1 MRNPKTL
8 GLLRGSKITL
18 EAHIKMNT
26 PIPFCQFEGSPCK
39 EACHVLVVLYL
50 SRPGKL
56 GLPTSLLNHWR
67 RASPLFRLKKDRM
80 HSVKRIVVN
89 DTNSMHGISSSAW

>member
-39 EACHVLVVLYL
+39 EAWHVFEIVYL
-50 SRPGKL
+50 ARPGL
-56 GLPTSLLNHWR
+56 E
-67 RASPLFRLKKDRM
+67 
-80 HSVKRIVVN
+80 I
-89 DTNSMHGISSSAW
+89 

>member
-1 MRNPKTL
+1 MLSIEFGPHQYQSEMRNPKTL

-39 EACHVLVVLYL
+39 EAWHVYRVTHQD
-50 SRPGKL
+50 GKNL
-56 GLPTSLLNHWR
+56 
-67 RASPLFRLKKDRM
+67 
-80 HSVKRIVVN
+80 
-89 DTNSMHGISSSAW
+89 

>member
-26 PIPFCQFEGSPCK
+26 PIPFCQFKGSPCK
-39 EACHVLVVLYL
+39 
-50 SRPGKL
+50 K
-56 GLPTSLLNHWR
+56 
-67 RASPLFRLKKDRM
+67 ASPPRVVDFSK
-80 HSVKRIVVN
+80 SVVAKR
-89 DTNSMHGISSSAW
+89 

>member
-39 EACHVLVVLYL
+39 EVWHVYRVTHQDGNNLQL
-50 SRPGKL
+50 
-56 GLPTSLLNHWR
+56 T
-67 RASPLFRLKKDRM
+67 
-80 HSVKRIVVN
+80 
-89 DTNSMHGISSSAW
+89 